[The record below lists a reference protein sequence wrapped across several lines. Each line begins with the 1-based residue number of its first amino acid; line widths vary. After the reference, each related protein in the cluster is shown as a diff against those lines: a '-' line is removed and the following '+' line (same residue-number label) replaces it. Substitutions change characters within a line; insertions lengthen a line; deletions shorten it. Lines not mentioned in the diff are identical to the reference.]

1 MKHKFLVLLFLPL
14 AALAGPA
21 EEAELADLETRQ
33 ENLNLQKDWAKYRW
47 DKKQHDCYSRFFVNR
62 CLDEARLVYR
72 EEIKAIRAQETPLKE
87 RQRVLKAIQK
97 DERDQQREAERLSE
111 EKARERQKNVET
123 FEQKQIDMQARQ
135 QDVEKRRQDS
145 EKRANENKKATPF

>member
-47 DKKQHDCYSRFFVNR
+47 DKKT
-62 CLDEARLVYR
+62 A
-72 EEIKAIRAQETPLKE
+72 
-87 RQRVLKAIQK
+87 
-97 DERDQQREAERLSE
+97 
-111 EKARERQKNVET
+111 
-123 FEQKQIDMQARQ
+123 
-135 QDVEKRRQDS
+135 
-145 EKRANENKKATPF
+145 